1 MHSQLK
7 GTFSI
12 VARDA
17 ATGDLGVAVESKYFA
32 VGTVVPW
39 AEAGVGAIATQ
50 SAANREFGPWG
61 LTLLR
66 EGLQPQEALDRLLQ
80 GDEKPE
86 VRQVGIIDRDGRTA
100 NHTGAECDPWAG
112 AACGTDF
119 SAQGN
124 ILVGPEVIADMAAA
138 FEDSATLVFAERL
151 MRALEAG
158 QAAGGDARGQQSA
171 ALLVVSE
178 QVGIPAQTD
187 RLVDLRVDDHEK
199 PIEELRRV
207 FDILRDM
214 RGW

>member
-1 MHSQLK
+1 MHSQLT

-17 ATGDLGVAVESKYFA
+17 ATGDLGVAVESRYFA

-50 SAANREFGPWG
+50 AAVNRDFGPWG

-66 EGLQPQEALDRLLQ
+66 EDLQPQEALDRLLQ

-86 VRQVGIIDRDGRTA
+86 VRQVGIIDRKGRTA
-100 NHTGAECDPWAG
+100 DHTGPECQPWAG
-112 AACGTDF
+112 AASGRDF

-124 ILVGPEVIADMAAA
+124 ILVGPQVIADMAAA
-138 FEDSATLVFAERL
+138 FEDSAAVAFAERL
-151 MRALEAG
+151 MRALEAA
-158 QAAGGDARGQQSA
+158 QQAGGDARGQQSA

-178 QVGIPAQTD
+178 KAGIPGHTD
-187 RLVDLRVDDHEK
+187 RLVDLRVDDHQK
-199 PIEELRRV
+199 PIEELRRM
-207 FDILRDM
+207 FDILCDM